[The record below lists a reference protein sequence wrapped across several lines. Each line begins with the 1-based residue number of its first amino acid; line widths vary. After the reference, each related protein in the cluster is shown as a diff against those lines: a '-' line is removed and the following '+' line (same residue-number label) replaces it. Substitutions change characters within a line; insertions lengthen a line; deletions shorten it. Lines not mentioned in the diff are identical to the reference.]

1 MKKKIRKIGML
12 SSIALMICLGV
23 TGCYPDGKVSLEEK
37 KETDSNQINIDENA
51 SHIEGKLDEGL
62 FVNAQTDIKS
72 DADWHD
78 NNVILKSWDVDK
90 VSNVFG
96 NGRNISENK
105 TMPNMHNDNLND
117 NYIYIG
123 MTEVRLLYRA
133 AIYNIIRKQN

>member
-96 NGRNISENK
+96 NGRN
-105 TMPNMHNDNLND
+105 MLNC
-117 NYIYIG
+117 NPRFHTRYLG
-123 MTEVRLLYRA
+123 
-133 AIYNIIRKQN
+133 